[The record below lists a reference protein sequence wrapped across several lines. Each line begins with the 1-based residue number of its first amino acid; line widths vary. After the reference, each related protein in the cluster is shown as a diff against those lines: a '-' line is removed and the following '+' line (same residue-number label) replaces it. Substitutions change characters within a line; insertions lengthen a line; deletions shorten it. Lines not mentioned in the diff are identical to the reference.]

1 MKIVDSISR
10 FVTKIVETSTK
21 YFSEKGNIFSNRP
34 RDICVSVEIL
44 QLIYIE
50 ET

>member
-10 FVTKIVETSTK
+10 FVTKIVETSTN
-21 YFSEKGNIFSNRP
+21 YFREKGNIFSNRP
-34 RDICVSVEIL
+34 RDICVGVEIL